1 MDWTKAKT
9 ILIVALLVTNLVL
22 AGAYLFQ
29 NMRFEDEA
37 EMQDGTI
44 KLLAAKNIYL
54 KTEIP
59 EEQPR
64 MPKLTVQFDT
74 INEDDVNELIAS
86 QASLPE
92 AEQSDEN
99 LITITTQF
107 IKDCGLMT
115 ENVTFHSIERSGDEI
130 KVTYKNYIENVA
142 IEESYI
148 LCTLKGGKIVEFRR
162 FWLDPV
168 EVSNSEKE
176 VMPARAALVKFM
188 SENAGAD
195 PIYIQN
201 ISLVFWLDSSAFNAE
216 SPVTDTAFPAWKIL
230 YNDNKVQYV
239 TAWEQ

>member
-64 MPKLTVQFDT
+64 MPKLTVRFDT

-86 QASLPE
+86 QVSLPE
-92 AEQSDEN
+92 TELSDEN
-99 LITITTQF
+99 LIAITTQF

-115 ENVTFHSIERSGDEI
+115 ENVTFHSIERAEDEI

-148 LCTLKGGKIVEFRR
+148 LCTLKDGKIVEFRR

-188 SENAGAD
+188 SENAGD
-195 PIYIQN
+195 EPIYIQN

-230 YNDNKVQYV
+230 YNDNKVRYV
-239 TAWEQ
+239 TAWE